1 MQLSTGMREG
11 LAIGI
16 GAALG
21 ITTAGGA
28 YVALTS
34 DDAGAKRVGGI
45 VAGAGVLTA
54 AGIGAVLLRS
64 PATRHD
70 ALMGALGF
78 AGLPG
83 LLATGVIQN
92 RRDA

>member
-1 MQLSTGMREG
+1 MQLSSGVREA
-11 LAIGI
+11 LAIGV

-21 ITTAGGA
+21 VATAGGA

-34 DDAGAKRVGGI
+34 EDAGTKRAGGI
-45 VAGAGVLTA
+45 VAGASVLSA
-54 AGIGAVLLRS
+54 AGIGALLLRS
-64 PATRHD
+64 PATRPD
-70 ALMGALGF
+70 ALVGALGF
-78 AGLPG
+78 VGLPG

>member
-1 MQLSTGMREG
+1 MQLSSGVREA

-16 GAALG
+16 GATLG
-21 ITTAGGA
+21 AATAGGA

-45 VAGAGVLTA
+45 VAGAGVVTA
-54 AGIGAVLLRS
+54 AGIGALLLRS
-64 PATRHD
+64 PSTRPD
-70 ALMGALGF
+70 ALIGALGF
-78 AGLPG
+78 VGLPAM
-83 LLATGVIQN
+83 LATGVIQN